1 MSTMFNMFG
10 GAPMMPQAAPA
21 PQGPLSFQQK
31 VNMVQQ
37 AMSNPL
43 VIIRQKF
50 PDIPANMTDPNQIF
64 GYLQQTRGVPPQFAQ
79 QLMGMFGG
87 MR

>member
-10 GAPMMPQAAPA
+10 APMQQMA
-21 PQGPLSFQQK
+21 PQGPLTFQQK
-31 VNMVQQ
+31 ANMVMQ
-37 AMSNPL
+37 AMNNPMM
-43 VIIRQKF
+43 IIRQKF

-64 GYLQQTRGVPPQFAQ
+64 GYLQQTRGVPVQFAQ

-87 MR
+87 NR

>member
-10 GAPMMPQAAPA
+10 GSPMMPQA
-21 PQGPLSFQQK
+21 PQGPLTFAQRVS
-31 VNMVQQ
+31 MVQQ
-37 AMSNPL
+37 AMNNPMT
-43 VIIRQKF
+43 IIRQKF
-50 PDIPANMTDPNQIF
+50 PDIPADMTDPNQIF

-79 QLMGMFGG
+79 QLMGMLGG